1 MNIQRICVL
10 GLGYVG
16 LPTASLLANNGFKVT
31 GVDKE
36 ENLLKIVNHG
46 DTHIE
51 EPGLKAL
58 VHAAVNSGNLEA
70 KNKPEKAD
78 AFFIAVPTPVA
89 KGNGTVRI
97 VLDYIEQAARDIVDY
112 LDQGNLVV
120 LESTSPPGTTVNLV
134 APILEQKGMIA
145 GQDFYLAHCP
155 ERILPGNTLRELI
168 QNNRIIGGINKKSSQ
183 IAGALYK
190 RFVEGE
196 ISLTD
201 ATTAEMVK
209 LIENTYRDVN
219 IALANELAAICEKA
233 GINVWEVVRLANY
246 HPRVNIH
253 LPGPGVGGHCIP
265 VDPWFIIANFKEEA
279 RIIAQA
285 REINERQP
293 AAVVNAII
301 MLLTGIDDP
310 TVTVLGVTYKGN
322 IDDTRESPALEV
334 IEGLAQ
340 KGVQTKIYDPHVQ
353 HFKYETRSL
362 KDAFEGSDCAV
373 VLADHDEFRF
383 LYPKEPATL
392 MRRRQVLDT
401 RNCLDRQLWENNG
414 FKTYLL
420 GEHFTARGEEVN
432 KS

>member
-1 MNIQRICVL
+1 MAIQKICIL

-16 LPTASLLANNGFKVT
+16 LPTASLLANNGFKVI

-46 DTHIE
+46 DSHIE

-58 VHAAVNSGNLEA
+58 VHAAVNSGNLRA

-78 AFFIAVPTPVA
+78 AFFIAVPTPV
-89 KGNGTVRI
+89 KKENSKVKVELG
-97 VLDYIEQAARDIVDY
+97 YIEQAALDIVDY

-120 LESTSPPGTTVNLV
+120 LESTSPPGTTRKLV
-134 APILEQKGMIA
+134 APILEKSGMVA
-145 GQDFYLAHCP
+145 GQDFFLAHCP

-168 QNNRIIGGINKKSSQ
+168 QNNRIIGGINIKSSQ
-183 IAGALYK
+183 KAGDLYK

-219 IALANELAAICEKA
+219 IALANELAAICDKA
-233 GINVWEVVRLANY
+233 GINAWEVVKLANY

-265 VDPWFIIANFKEEA
+265 VDPWFIMTNFPEENS
-279 RIIAQA
+279 IIAQA
-285 REINERQP
+285 RVINERQP
-293 AAVVNAII
+293 AVVVETIWR
-301 MLLTGIDDP
+301 LLAGIENP
-310 TVTVLGVTYKGN
+310 VVTVLGVSYKGN
-322 IDDTRESPALEV
+322 IDDTRESPALRV
-334 IEGLAQ
+334 IEGLIE
-340 KGVQTKIYDPHVQ
+340 KGVSIQIYDPHVQ
-353 HFKYETRSL
+353 RFKHETKSL
-362 KDAFEGSDCAV
+362 MDAFAGSDCAV

-383 LYPKEPATL
+383 LYPKELAAL
-392 MRRRQVLDT
+392 MRTRQIFDT
-401 RNCLDRQLWENNG
+401 RNCLDRGLWETNS

-420 GEHFTARGEEVN
+420 GEHFEAGKQGN
-432 KS
+432 